1 MHKPALKSMKVF
13 LQSKGYDV
21 EHKDFQEVFDIYK
34 NVCLQETTA
43 YQNEVFDTSF
53 FDISGANEN
62 VELIA
67 LSQVIKT
74 EIEQIQNEPQ
84 KLYVLI
90 DRYIEQC
97 PYEELK
103 FLIFSGVKKLPFLTM
118 DRIFKIKYYQY
129 QEVWMEK
136 IEQHLDVLPQEEK
149 KVLMHHYDKMRD
161 NIPLLFRAYQKS
173 FDTDEVE
180 KMRSVAENK
189 LLLLQNFNP
198 QMLEENYKAFYDES
212 PEKIKLVKEV
222 LSLTSSYTKSF
233 LKHIPMEEL
242 LSLIE
247 EIKKQKRDEEES
259 KKRIIKHIK
268 ILEESIA
275 MASDGD
281 FDIACMSAIE
291 ELNNEE
297 LQKVLH
303 YLGSQNKFF
312 VNKFESV
319 AKQFGSNFK
328 AKVF

>member
-1 MHKPALKSMKVF
+1 MYKPSLKSMKVF
-13 LQSKGYDV
+13 LQSKGYNV
-21 EHKDFQEVFDIYK
+21 EHKDSQEVLDIYK
-34 NVCLQETTA
+34 DVCSQEVNM

-53 FDISGANEN
+53 FDVSRANEN
-62 VELIA
+62 MELIA
-67 LSQVIKT
+67 LSQIIKT

-84 KLYVLI
+84 KLYILI
-90 DRYIEQC
+90 DKYIEQC
-97 PYEELK
+97 PYEEFK

-118 DRIFKIKYYQY
+118 DRIFKIKYYEY

-149 KVLMHHYDKMRD
+149 RVLMYHYDKIRD

-173 FDTDEVE
+173 FDVDEVE
-180 KMRSVAENK
+180 KMKRVAEDK

-198 QMLEENYKAFYDES
+198 QILEENYRAFYDES

-233 LKHIPMEEL
+233 LKHIPMDEL
-242 LSLIE
+242 LNLIK
-247 EIKKQKRDEEES
+247 EIKKQKQNEEES
-259 KKRIIKHIK
+259 KKRIVKHIK
-268 ILEESIA
+268 ILEESIT
-275 MASDGD
+275 MASDSD
-281 FDIACMSAIE
+281 FDMACINAIE

-312 VNKFESV
+312 LNKFESV
-319 AKQFGSNFK
+319 AKQFGSNIK
-328 AKVF
+328 AKIF